1 MFADLGDGDVESCRG
16 KSILVA
22 EFLYSNS
29 LAQQGENGQNSRDS
43 KKYLRQWQFV
53 SKVQLTFYCRGK
65 SILVAEF
72 LYSNSL
78 AQRRENGQKKWQ
90 RFEKVP

>member
-53 SKVQLTFYCRGK
+53 SKVQLTFYCRGRQVFVV
-65 SILVAEF
+65 LWMA
-72 LYSNSL
+72 
-78 AQRRENGQKKWQ
+78 GKK
-90 RFEKVP
+90 V

>member
-53 SKVQLTFYCRGK
+53 SKVQLTFYCRVIGR
-65 SILVAEF
+65 LVF
-72 LYSNSL
+72 GF
-78 AQRRENGQKKWQ
+78 R
-90 RFEKVP
+90 